1 MSEHEIQDTAP
12 IRPGEEIDA
21 RKLEVY
27 LRGKLPGA
35 SGPLTLE
42 QFPGGHSNLTYCLR
56 CGNQEFVMR
65 RPPVGPVAPTA
76 HDMTREFRVLKAL
89 QGYFPPAP
97 EPYVLCEDPSVI
109 GVPFYVMERRRGIVI
124 RREIPPEVAAMGD
137 PKTVHRRISA
147 AMVDTLVALHQVD
160 FERAGLGQI
169 GRPEGF
175 VQRQVT
181 GWAGRWERAK
191 TREIPEI
198 DALAKFLAERI
209 PPSPAPTVVHNDF
222 KLDNVMIDPGDA
234 GRIVAVLDWEMCTI
248 GDPLIDVGLLLAYW
262 PRPDD
267 PLARQVT
274 ISSVTTHPG
283 FYSRGEVLGR
293 YVERTGADV
302 SRIAFYEVFAL
313 YKLCVVLEQI
323 YCRFVRGQTRDERFA
338 VFEAA
343 VPTLARA
350 AADLAE
356 HSGL

>member
-1 MSEHEIQDTAP
+1 MSGHIIQDTAP
-12 IRPGEEIDA
+12 IRPGEEIDTG
-21 RKLEVY
+21 RLEAY

-35 SGPLTLE
+35 SGPVTLE

-56 CGNQEFVMR
+56 AAGREFVLR

-76 HDMTREFRVLKAL
+76 HDMAREFRVLKAL

-97 EPYVLCEDPSVI
+97 QPYVLCEDPSII

-124 RREIPPEVAAMGD
+124 RREIPPEVKAMGD
-137 PKTVHRRISA
+137 PKEIHRRISA

-160 FERAGLGQI
+160 FEQAGLGNL

-175 VQRQVT
+175 VARQVK
-181 GWAGRWERAK
+181 GWAGRWGRAK

-198 DALAKFLAERI
+198 DALAKFLTERI
-209 PPSPAPTVVHNDF
+209 PPSPPPTIVHNDF
-222 KLDNVMIDPGDA
+222 KLDNVMLDPREA
-234 GRIVAVLDWEMCTI
+234 GRILAVLDWEMCTI

-283 FYSRGEVLGR
+283 FYSREEVLDR
-293 YVERTGADV
+293 YVERTEADV
-302 SRIAFYEVFAL
+302 SRITFYEVFAL

-356 HSGL
+356 QSGL

>member
-1 MSEHEIQDTAP
+1 MTERAIQDTAP

-21 RKLEVY
+21 AKLEAY
-27 LRGKLPGA
+27 LRGKLPGV
-35 SGPLTLE
+35 SGPLALQ

-56 CGNQEFVMR
+56 YSDREFVMR

-76 HDMTREFRVLKAL
+76 HDMTREYRVLKAL
-89 QGYFPPAP
+89 QGRFGPAP

-124 RREIPPEVAAMGD
+124 RREIPPEVKAMGD
-137 PKTVHRRISA
+137 PMVVHRRISA
-147 AMVDTLVALHQVD
+147 TLVDTLVALHKVD
-160 FERAGLGQI
+160 FEKAGLGNL
-169 GRPEGF
+169 GKPAGF
-175 VQRQVT
+175 VERQVK

-191 TREIPEI
+191 TREIAEI
-198 DALAKFLAERI
+198 DALAKFLAGRI
-209 PPSPAPTVVHNDF
+209 PPSPPPTLVHNDY
-222 KLDNVMIDPGDA
+222 KLDNVMLHPRDA
-234 GRIVAVLDWEMCTI
+234 GSIVAVLDWEMCTI

-267 PLARQVT
+267 PMARQMT

-283 FYSRGEVLGR
+283 FYAREEVLDR
-293 YVERTGADV
+293 YVRQTGTDA

-350 AADLAE
+350 AADLADR
-356 HSGL
+356 SGL